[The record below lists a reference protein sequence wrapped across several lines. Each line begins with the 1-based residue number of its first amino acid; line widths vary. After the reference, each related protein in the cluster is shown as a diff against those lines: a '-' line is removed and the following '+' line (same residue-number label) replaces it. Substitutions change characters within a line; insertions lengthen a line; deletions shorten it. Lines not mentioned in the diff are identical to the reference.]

1 VERVRIQ
8 FAILAVLALATGDLG
23 ASTCVAP
30 KPLRVA
36 GAVCGKVFDVTGALV
51 PNVELFMVDASGA
64 VISRVH
70 SDSNADFAFPSLAK
84 GTYKVTS
91 DAPWH
96 ISFGTIQVTNSKE
109 TLACKRPVYVYL
121 GVGDCSGWVS
131 RSKPKP

>member
-1 VERVRIQ
+1 VRIQ

-51 PNVELFMVDASGA
+51 PNVGLFMVDASGA

-91 DAPWH
+91 DAPWR

>member
-1 VERVRIQ
+1 VEGVRIQ

-51 PNVELFMVDASGA
+51 PNAELFMVDASGA

-121 GVGDCSGWVS
+121 GVGDCSGGVS
-131 RSKPKP
+131 KSKPGR